1 MAYYNNTSSENNR
14 YKKEHCK
21 AKQAKRRVGNELVEQ
36 KFWHTQETSAVL
48 AVWGTGPAGLT
59 AEAAKQR
66 LEQSGPN
73 QLKKGK
79 KRSVFSIFLGQFMD
93 FMIWV
98 LIAAAL
104 ISGFLGEW
112 VDACIIA
119 IVIVL
124 NAILGTVQEARA
136 EAALEALEKMAAP
149 FAKVVRD
156 GATMKLPAAE
166 LVPGDLVLLEAGD
179 SVPADLRI
187 VTCHSLKVEES
198 ALTGESLPAE
208 KSAAVVEDLN
218 VPLADRINM
227 AYMGTA
233 VTYGRASGVVT
244 ATGMETEM
252 GKIAHQLSGGK
263 TESTPLQKKL
273 NQLSNVLS
281 IGVIGVAVVIF
292 AAGLLSGRTAIDM
305 FLTAV
310 SLAVAAI
317 PEGMVAVVTI
327 VLAMGMR
334 RMADQGAIIRRL
346 PAVET
351 LGSTQVICSD
361 KTGTLTM
368 NRMTVQQIWTGEE
381 APDHLFEAMLH
392 CNDGTP
398 SDDGQFVG
406 DPTETALLDYL
417 LAQNVC
423 TVDAVKARV
432 RAGEFPFDSD
442 RKLSTVVRALP
453 DGKLRVLVKGA
464 PDVLL
469 SRCSRRLKDGAEIRM
484 GSIEEIA
491 AANEEMAQ
499 QALRVLAFAYK
510 DIEAASFN
518 PADQAGT
525 ESGLVFCGLVGMI
538 DPPREEAKRAIETCR
553 KAGILPVMITGD
565 HKITAA
571 AIAGRLGILGDGR
584 RVITGV
590 ELEAMSDQEL
600 YDQIRDIAVFARV
613 APEHKSRIVA
623 AWQKRGKVVA
633 MTGDGVND
641 APALKAADIG
651 VGMGITGTDVSKGAS
666 DMILTD
672 DNFATIVIAVREGR
686 RIFDNIHKA
695 VRFLLSSNAGEVV
708 TMLVATL
715 AGWRILNPVHILW
728 VNLVTDSLPALAL
741 GIEPEEDGVMERK
754 PRDKSIPFFTGREW
768 LRIALTGA
776 FEALLTIVAFLLGF
790 RFSPEIGMS
799 MAFVTLAMA
808 QLFAALGFQSER
820 LSVFRMKAKKHPV
833 LWLALGASTVLQ
845 LIVVLLP
852 PLRTLFGLGVIP
864 GLQWLEILGL
874 CVLMLLFTELQKGI
888 ARLRQEI

>member
-1 MAYYNNTSSENNR
+1 MMSA
-14 YKKEHCK
+14 
-21 AKQAKRRVGNELVEQ
+21 EQ
-36 KFWHTQETSAVL
+36 KFWHTQETDAVFAAWETSPEGLSAE
-48 AVWGTGPAGLT
+48 T
-59 AEAAKQR
+59 AAKRLNELGPNR
-66 LEQSGPN
+66 LEE
-73 QLKKGK
+73 GK
-79 KRSVFSIFLGQFMD
+79 KRSVLSIFLGQFKD

-119 IVIVL
+119 VVVLL
-124 NAILGTVQEARA
+124 NAVLGTVQEARA
-136 EAALEALEKMAAP
+136 EAALEALKQMAAP
-149 FAKVVRD
+149 FAKVIRGGV
-156 GATMKLPAAE
+156 AVKLPAAD

-179 SVPADLRI
+179 SIPADLRI
-187 VTCHSLKVEES
+187 VTCNSLKVEES
-198 ALTGESLPAE
+198 ALTGESLPVE
-208 KSAAVVEDLN
+208 KSAQVVADAN
-218 VPLADRINM
+218 APLADRINM

-233 VTYGRASGVVT
+233 ATYGRASGVVT
-244 ATGMETEM
+244 ATGMDTEM
-252 GKIAHQLSGGK
+252 GKIAHQLSTGK

-281 IGVIGVAVVIF
+281 IGIIGVALVIF
-292 AAGLLSGRTAIDM
+292 VVGLLSGRTAIDM

-361 KTGTLTM
+361 KTGTLTL
-368 NRMTVQQIWTGEE
+368 NRMTVQQVWTGGE

-392 CNDGTP
+392 CNDGAP
-398 SDDGQFVG
+398 SEGDQFVG

-417 LAQNVC
+417 LAQRIC
-423 TVDAVKARV
+423 TMEDVKARV

-442 RKLSTVVRALP
+442 RKLSTVVRTLP

-469 SRCSRRLKDGAEIRM
+469 ARCDRYLKDGAEAPLTDA
-484 GSIEEIA
+484 GEIS
-491 AANEEMAQ
+491 AANEEMAE

-510 DIEAASFN
+510 DVEA
-518 PADQAGT
+518 PAFDPEDMAGT
-525 ESGLVFCGLVGMI
+525 ESGLVFCGLCGMI
-538 DPPREEAKRAIETCR
+538 DPPREEAREAIKTCR

-565 HKITAA
+565 HKVTAS
-571 AIAGRLGILGDGR
+571 AIAQQLGILGDGR
-584 RVITGV
+584 RAITGV

-600 YDQIRDIAVFARV
+600 YDQIGEIAVFARV

-623 AWQKRGKVVA
+623 AWQKRGKIVA

-641 APALKAADIG
+641 APALKAAEIG

-708 TMLVATL
+708 TMLAATI
-715 AGWRILNPVHILW
+715 AGWRILSPVHILW
-728 VNLVTDSLPALAL
+728 VNLVTDTFPALAL
-741 GIEPEEDGVMERK
+741 GVEPEEEGVMERK

-768 LRIALTGA
+768 FRVAVTGVFEAALTIA
-776 FEALLTIVAFLLGF
+776 AFLLG
-790 RFSPEIGMS
+790 RRISPETGMS

-820 LSVFRMKAKKHPV
+820 LSIFRMKARKHPV
-833 LWLALGASTVLQ
+833 LWLALLGSTLLQ
-845 LIVVLLP
+845 LVVVLVP
-852 PLRTLFGLGVIP
+852 PLRGLFGLGIIP
-864 GLQWLEILGL
+864 GMQWLEILGL
-874 CVLMLLFTELQKGI
+874 CVLMLLFTELQKLI
-888 ARLRQEI
+888 ARLRHEM